1 MPRSTKYS
9 SLLVIAA
16 WCLACSRGGEPNKTG
31 ASPPSSAAGDLA
43 SPSDT
48 TPPKNLA
55 GTRWRLVEIQSPKN
69 PKAAARPEDPQ
80 KYMMTFDSEGGIVM
94 LRLDCHRVRG
104 NYADTRNADRRGG
117 GLTISSL
124 ALTPAQCAQPA
135 LGARIVKDLGSVHSY
150 RVASGQLFLDG
161 LPDGSTYVWQRTE
174 LPQ

>member
-16 WCLACSRGGEPNKTG
+16 WCLACSRGGEPNKAG

-43 SPSDT
+43 PSDT
-48 TPPKNLA
+48 TPPRNLA
-55 GTRWRLVEIQSPKN
+55 GTRWRLLEIQSPKS
-69 PKAAARPEDPQ
+69 PKGAVRPEDPN
-80 KYMMTFDSEGGIVM
+80 KYTLSFDSEGGIVA

-117 GLTISSL
+117 SLTITSL

-135 LGARIVKDLGSVHSY
+135 LGARIVKDLGSVRSY
-150 RVASGQLFLDG
+150 RVASGKLFLEG
-161 LPDGSTYVWQRTE
+161 LPDGSTHVWQRTE